1 MTALTALKKPV
12 LAPSLCKVF
21 LKWYRKYTV
30 LYIYLIGFIQI
41 LANRKITFVEYFC
54 YLNCLNYQS
63 TSGCVNSHEEVTFLR
78 V

>member
-41 LANRKITFVEYFC
+41 LANMEKLPLLNTFAI
-54 YLNCLNYQS
+54 S
-63 TSGCVNSHEEVTFLR
+63 IA
-78 V
+78 

>member
-41 LANRKITFVEYFC
+41 LANMEELPLLNTFAI
-54 YLNCLNYQS
+54 S
-63 TSGCVNSHEEVTFLR
+63 IA
-78 V
+78 

>member
-41 LANRKITFVEYFC
+41 LANMEELPLLNTFAI
-54 YLNCLNYQS
+54 S
-63 TSGCVNSHEEVTFLR
+63 TA
-78 V
+78 